1 MKPDIHFSG
10 GDRCWHRVELRE
22 ECKAWGRLGWER
34 LHRVQH
40 MSGRWW
46 GREGRVFSSAGGKHK
61 ASEPQGVG
69 PQGFPMSL
77 EKGSLQSTGVAS

>member
-46 GREGRVFSSAGGKHK
+46 GREGRVF
-61 ASEPQGVG
+61 
-69 PQGFPMSL
+69 
-77 EKGSLQSTGVAS
+77 

>member
-1 MKPDIHFSG
+1 MKPDIRFSG

-22 ECKAWGRLGWER
+22 ECKARGRLGWER

-46 GREGRVFSSAGGKHK
+46 GREGRVFRALGANTRLLSPRAWV
-61 ASEPQGVG
+61 PRVFQ
-69 PQGFPMSL
+69 
-77 EKGSLQSTGVAS
+77 